1 MLHEVF
7 QDRKPYKF
15 QDEPVDDKVVRGSIN
30 ETIVASTKV
39 GNFSWGL
46 TSTSTSSEDA
56 TYAAI
61 GPRMYFRM
69 SNKGKDDMDFARV
82 LITLQMDYS
91 RKWRK

>member
-1 MLHEVF
+1 MLHVVF
-7 QDRKPYKF
+7 QDQGPYKF
-15 QDEPVDDKVVRGSIN
+15 QDEHVDDKIIRGSIN
-30 ETIVASTKV
+30 ETIVTGTNA

-46 TSTSTSSEDA
+46 TSTCTTSDDP
-56 TYAAI
+56 TYSSV

-69 SNKGKDDMDFARV
+69 SNRGKDNMDFARA